1 MLPGS
6 HRADSDLV
14 RAMVRV
20 EVAWARVLGSDIE
33 PAVRNWTP
41 ELDPVEVEAAG
52 NPVLPL
58 VTALRSRVPAPV
70 HTGLTSQDVLDTA
83 LVLLARDAV
92 ARVRADLVRVASA
105 LARLADEHRS
115 SVMAGRTLTQHAVPI
130 TFGLKAARW
139 LDSVLDALADLER
152 LRFPVQ
158 CGGAAG
164 TLSRAAL
171 RAGPVEAAA
180 AFAREL
186 DLEWPGLPWHTQR
199 APITRIGDALV
210 RVTDALGVFA
220 ADVLTLGRPEI
231 GEVREAPVAGR
242 GGSSTMPHKQN
253 PVLAVLVNSASLR
266 APGLG
271 AQLHLCA
278 ARAVDERPDGA
289 WHAEWPA
296 LLGLVELT
304 VVAASQ
310 AAELAEGLRVFP
322 EVMARRVAEVA
333 ADLLAERGGDGEPGG
348 YLGAA
353 GVFVDHVLRRCAES
367 LAVGALPVGEAE
379 VSAVGAEP
387 ASADA
392 AAAEPA
398 SASAAPAG
406 PVGAGVAGAEPASAD
421 AAPTEPEP
429 VAASAASAEPAP
441 ADAARADAARADA
454 AQADAAADVASTGAA
469 PTDAAPAGAAPT
481 DASPADATSAG
492 AAPADAA
499 SIDAASA
506 DAIPANAAPPI
517 AVPAESIPTGPP
529 PGGAQAPTPIISKGS
544 DNNGG

>member
-1 MLPGS
+1 MVLPGS
-6 HRADSDLV
+6 YRADGLGADALV
-14 RAMVRV
+14 RAMLRV
-20 EVAWARVLGSDIE
+20 EVAWARVLGSDVE
-33 PAVRNWTP
+33 AAVRDWTP

-58 VTALRSRVPAPV
+58 VSALRSRVPDTV

-83 LVLLARDAV
+83 LVLLARDGV
-92 ARVRADLVRVASA
+92 ARVRADLGRVAAA
-105 LARLADEHRS
+105 LGRLADEHRG

-139 LDSVLDALADLER
+139 LDSVLDAVPDVER

-171 RAGPVEAAA
+171 SADPLEAAA
-180 AFAREL
+180 AFARAL
-186 DLEWPGLPWHTQR
+186 DLVWPGLPWHTQR

-210 RVTDALGVFA
+210 RVCDALGVFA

-231 GEVREAPVAGR
+231 AEVREGAAPGR

-296 LLGLVELT
+296 LLELIELT

-322 EVMARRVAEVA
+322 DVMARRAGDVA
-333 ADLLAERGGDGEPGG
+333 ADLLAERGGGGAADLPG

-353 GVFVDHVLRRCAES
+353 DAFVDHVLARA
-367 LAVGALPVGEAE
+367 
-379 VSAVGAEP
+379 
-387 ASADA
+387 ADA
-392 AAAEPA
+392 GLRLPGQA
-398 SASAAPAG
+398 SSG
-406 PVGAGVAGAEPASAD
+406 Q
-421 AAPTEPEP
+421 T
-429 VAASAASAEPAP
+429 
-441 ADAARADAARADA
+441 
-454 AQADAAADVASTGAA
+454 STG
-469 PTDAAPAGAAPT
+469 
-481 DASPADATSAG
+481 
-492 AAPADAA
+492 
-499 SIDAASA
+499 
-506 DAIPANAAPPI
+506 
-517 AVPAESIPTGPP
+517 SIPTGPP
-529 PGGAQAPTPIISKGS
+529 PGGAEVPTPIVSEGS
-544 DNNGG
+544 DRNGD

>member
-1 MLPGS
+1 MVPGS
-6 HRADSDLV
+6 HRAGGDGLV

-20 EVAWARVLGSDIE
+20 EVAWARVLGSDVE
-33 PAVRNWTP
+33 DLLDWTP
-41 ELDPVEVEAAG
+41 RLDPAEVEAAG

-58 VTALRSRVPAPV
+58 VSALRSRVSVPV

-83 LVLLARDAV
+83 LVLVARDAV
-92 ARVRADLVRVASA
+92 LRVRADLARVAGA
-105 LARLADEHRS
+105 VARLADEHRG

-139 LDSVLDALADLER
+139 LDSVLDALEDLER
-152 LRFPVQ
+152 VRFPVQ

-164 TLSRAAL
+164 TLSRAAQSVDPL
-171 RAGPVEAAA
+171 AAAA

-199 APITRIGDALV
+199 APVTRISDALV
-210 RVTDALGVFA
+210 RVNDALGVFA

-231 GEVREAPVAGR
+231 AEVREGAAPGR
-242 GGSSTMPHKQN
+242 GGSSTMPHKRN

-322 EVMARRVAEVA
+322 EVMARRAAEA
-333 ADLLAERGGDGEPGG
+333 TADLLAERGGGEPADLPG

-353 GVFVDHVLRRCAES
+353 DAFVDHVLER
-367 LAVGALPVGEAE
+367 
-379 VSAVGAEP
+379 
-387 ASADA
+387 A
-392 AAAEPA
+392 AAAGLRPLSSGEPKA
-398 SASAAPAG
+398 PELTLPGSTLRDRAPA
-406 PVGAGVAGAEPASAD
+406 EP
-421 AAPTEPEP
+421 T
-429 VAASAASAEPAP
+429 
-441 ADAARADAARADA
+441 
-454 AQADAAADVASTGAA
+454 
-469 PTDAAPAGAAPT
+469 
-481 DASPADATSAG
+481 SP
-492 AAPADAA
+492 
-499 SIDAASA
+499 
-506 DAIPANAAPPI
+506 
-517 AVPAESIPTGPP
+517 ESIPTGPP
-529 PGGAQAPTPIISKGS
+529 PGGAEVPTPIVSEGS
-544 DNNGG
+544 DRNGG

>member
-33 PAVRNWTP
+33 PAVRDWTP

-353 GVFVDHVLRRCAES
+353 GAFVDHVLRRCAES
-367 LAVGALPVGEAE
+367 LALGVLPVGGAG
-379 VSAVGAEP
+379 VGVAG
-387 ASADA
+387 AGA

-398 SASAAPAG
+398 SVRAASAG
-406 PVGAGVAGAEPASAD
+406 PVGAGVAGAEPASANV
-421 AAPTEPEP
+421 APTEPEP

-441 ADAARADAARADA
+441 ADAAGADAARADA

-469 PTDAAPAGAAPT
+469 PANAAPAGAAPT

-499 SIDAASA
+499 SIGAASEV
-506 DAIPANAAPPI
+506 AIPANATPPI
-517 AVPAESIPTGPP
+517 TAPAESIPTGPP
-529 PGGAQAPTPIISKGS
+529 PGGAQVPTPIISKGS